1 MIFDQSMQLRTHSA
15 IKLIQ
20 KMVSSDIYLLIWI
33 KLRVAFFLSP
43 LSVFE
48 FASIYLALVRSHR
61 RKAQECQKIMCLYL
75 C

>member
-1 MIFDQSMQLRTHSA
+1 MIFDQSIQLRTHSA

-20 KMVSSDIYLLIWI
+20 KMVSSDIYLLIWMKI
-33 KLRVAFFLSP
+33 RFALFLSH

-61 RKAQECQKIMCLYL
+61 TKAQEYQKIMCFNL

>member
-1 MIFDQSMQLRTHSA
+1 MIFDQSIQLRTHSA

-20 KMVSSDIYLLIWI
+20 KMVSSDIYLLIWMEI
-33 KLRVAFFLSP
+33 RVTFFLSP

-48 FASIYLALVRSHR
+48 FASKYLALVRSHR
-61 RKAQECQKIMCLYL
+61 RKAKEYQKIMCLYL